1 MGQTEG
7 NDLNYEIVF
16 AKKCG
21 SEFKKLKKKMNPNL
35 LNEIEQSIDELK
47 TNPELGEELS
57 QDLAGM
63 GSIHLNKYNFRI
75 LYDVKDN
82 PSRQIVILK
91 TGYRKDFYSDFSRY
105 RDLPK

>member
-7 NDLNYEIVF
+7 DALSYEIVF

-21 SEFKKLKKKMNPNL
+21 SEYKKLKKRMIPNL
-35 LNEIEQSIDELK
+35 LKEVEQSLDELK

-63 GSIHLNKYNFRI
+63 RSIHLNKYNFRI
-75 LYDVKDN
+75 LYDVKEN
-82 PSRQIVILK
+82 PIKQIVILK
-91 TGYRKDFYSDFSRY
+91 VGYRKDFYSDFSRY
-105 RDLPK
+105 RALHK

>member
-7 NDLNYEIVF
+7 NALNYEIVF

-21 SEFKKLKKKMNPNL
+21 SEFKKLKKRMNPNL
-35 LNEIEQSIDELK
+35 LKEIEQSFDELK

-63 GSIHLNKYNFRI
+63 RSIHMNKYNFRI
-75 LYDVKDN
+75 LYDVKDD
-82 PSRQIVILK
+82 PSKQIVILK
-91 TGYRKDFYSDFSRY
+91 IGYRKDFYPDFSRY
-105 RDLPK
+105 RELHK